1 MKESENIE
9 SNPLKR
15 INAKYLIHEIT
26 HLLHLESGFLFT
38 VKQLLLRP
46 GKLVRSFIFE
56 DRTKATKP
64 LVFLIFSATVFTL
77 IFHFFH
83 IEYKFFS
90 LEEKV
95 ANIDEYLEKRAI
107 SEWIK
112 GHIGYALLLIG
123 FLIALWIKVFF
134 RKHHYNIYEITILLC
149 YAMGQMLLILIIF
162 SLLSYISE
170 IKPLANVGVF
180 AGYLYVIW
188 AIGQFF
194 GEKKWINYLKS
205 AVCCVLGAM
214 SLRLIL
220 IFLANLFYHLGI
232 K

>member
-9 SNPLKR
+9 PTPLKR
-15 INAKYLIHEIT
+15 INSKYLIQEIT
-26 HLLHLESGFLFT
+26 HLLHLESGFLYT
-38 VKQLLLRP
+38 VKQLFIRP
-46 GKLVRSFIFE
+46 GKLARTFILE

-64 LVFLIFSATVFTL
+64 LIFLIFTATLFTL

-83 IEYKFFS
+83 IEYQFFS
-90 LEEKV
+90 LEKKV
-95 ANIDEYLEKRAI
+95 STIDEYLEKRAI
-107 SEWIK
+107 AEWINK
-112 GHIGYALLLIG
+112 HIGYSLLIIG

-134 RKHHYNIYEITILLC
+134 RKHSYNIYEITILLC
-149 YAMGQMLLILIIF
+149 YSMGQMLLIIILF
-162 SLLSYISE
+162 SLFEYVFKLKPLATIGVFLSYI
-170 IKPLANVGVF
+170 
-180 AGYLYVIW
+180 YVIW

-205 AVCCVLGAM
+205 LLCCVLGAM
-214 SLRLIL
+214 TLRFLL